1 VSATGETSVLAD
13 GFEKVTGRTAYYAGL
28 VSNIGPI
35 RQVAAV
41 GASASLIGKPLNA
54 TVQNSNVVTWTVNQK
69 KQFSNVAGERGAR
82 VPSLITGLVRV
93 NGSLDEGAEGIVV
106 VDGIAAGVMGELS
119 GARGLVEYTAI
130 LDYTL
135 LGAGSHSVEL
145 FVRDSSGVVTR
156 VGAPK

>member
-1 VSATGETSVLAD
+1 
-13 GFEKVTGRTAYYAGL
+13 
-28 VSNIGPI
+28 
-35 RQVAAV
+35 
-41 GASASLIGKPLNA
+41 
-54 TVQNSNVVTWTVNQK
+54 
-69 KQFSNVAGERGAR
+69 
-82 VPSLITGLVRV
+82 V